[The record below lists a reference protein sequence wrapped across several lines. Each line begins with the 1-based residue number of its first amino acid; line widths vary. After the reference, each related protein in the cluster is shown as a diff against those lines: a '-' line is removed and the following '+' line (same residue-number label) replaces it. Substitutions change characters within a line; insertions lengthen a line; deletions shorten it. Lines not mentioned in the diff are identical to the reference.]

1 MMPGSVCAT
10 HEDVDCSI
18 CTVYHGTG
26 GETSEG
32 ILPVT
37 TQPDTDAPPTV
48 NCCHAAICICTDGLH
63 DRCCGERRRE
73 YLPSDAPQEGRHPD
87 VKRLASWLRGSYG
100 HAFPRVDW
108 EADAAEV
115 LDLFASDYS
124 APQEGRPTNEAA
136 LGESRDLF
144 GTLYGSG
151 RPTTP
156 QTEAGYREAVPD
168 LLRMLVTDPSVSA
181 SFREAANRWIDEAA
195 AGALPSVEVAARKV
209 YHGRIGYEN
218 PHDPDILAL
227 GVALYPHRARLAAA
241 PPEASER

>member
-124 APQEGRPTNEAA
+124 APQEGRPT
-136 LGESRDLF
+136 
-144 GTLYGSG
+144 
-151 RPTTP
+151 TP
-156 QTEAGYREAVPD
+156 QTEAPEFWFAQGPLIHGRDRGGIDIGPLIGEARTD
-168 LLRMLVTDPSVSA
+168 ASARSLVEHHNAMV
-181 SFREAANRWIDEAA
+181 RAA
-195 AGALPSVEVAARKV
+195 AGALPSVPLEEREDFKV
-209 YHGRIGYEN
+209 GFHRGVRVGY
-218 PHDPDILAL
+218 LR
-227 GVALYPHRARLAAA
+227 GKRAA